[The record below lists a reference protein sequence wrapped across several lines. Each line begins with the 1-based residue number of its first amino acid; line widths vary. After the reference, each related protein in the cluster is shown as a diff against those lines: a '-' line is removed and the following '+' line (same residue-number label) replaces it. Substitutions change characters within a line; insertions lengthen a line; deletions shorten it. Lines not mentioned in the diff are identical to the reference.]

1 LCGIIGVVSQEDSR
15 RIAEITVNALKRLE
29 YRGYDSVGVASVSSR
44 GIEVRKAKGKVDD
57 VVRIKR
63 IPELTGFLMIGH
75 TRWATH
81 GPPSDKNAHPHTDCE
96 GEIAVVHNGTIKNY
110 RELREELESLG
121 HKFVSETD
129 TEVIPHLIEEFM
141 KRGMDSFSAFKA
153 AMRALHG
160 SYAVLA
166 IVKGERKIY
175 FAKKDNPLVIGL
187 GNGMNFVASDIPAF
201 LDETNRVIVLKDG
214 ELGYVTPEE
223 VHVETL
229 EGNVVDVTKRII
241 VVNWKSESVTK
252 GGYPHFMLKEIHE
265 SPVAVED
272 TINGMLSDRETLTE
286 AVKALAEARRVIV
299 IASGTSYHAG
309 LYFHELLLSEGYN
322 SLSIIASE
330 YYTVKANP
338 SDVVLAISQSG
349 ETLDVVL
356 AVKSFKAKGAKV
368 ISLTNVIGSALARE
382 SDVALYMRAGP
393 EIGVAATKTF
403 VSQLASLALL
413 YSELTGN
420 FKEEIKKIRSIL
432 ERTIETYEGTSKE
445 WGEELAKKSNA
456 YYLGRGL
463 GLPLAMEGALKIK
476 EVAYVH
482 AEAYPAGESKHGPIA
497 LVSPSFPVFFI
508 NVDKSDLLLNNHAE
522 MKARGAETFAISSN
536 VALGADHEIVL
547 GFSDFLSTFAVA
559 PIIQLVSYYA
569 AITRG
574 YDPDKPRNLAKTV
587 TVE

>member
-1 LCGIIGVVSQEDSR
+1 
-15 RIAEITVNALKRLE
+15 
-29 YRGYDSVGVASVSSR
+29 
-44 GIEVRKAKGKVDD
+44 
-57 VVRIKR
+57 
-63 IPELTGFLMIGH
+63 
-75 TRWATH
+75 
-81 GPPSDKNAHPHTDCE
+81 
-96 GEIAVVHNGTIKNY
+96 
-110 RELREELESLG
+110 
-121 HKFVSETD
+121 
-129 TEVIPHLIEEFM
+129 
-141 KRGMDSFSAFKA
+141 
-153 AMRALHG
+153 
-160 SYAVLA
+160 
-166 IVKGERKIY
+166 
-175 FAKKDNPLVIGL
+175 
-187 GNGMNFVASDIPAF
+187 
-201 LDETNRVIVLKDG
+201 
-214 ELGYVTPEE
+214 
-223 VHVETL
+223 
-229 EGNVVDVTKRII
+229 
-241 VVNWKSESVTK
+241 
-252 GGYPHFMLKEIHE
+252 
-265 SPVAVED
+265 VAVED

-286 AVKALAEARRVIV
+286 AVKTLAEARRVIV
-299 IASGTSYHAG
+299 VASGTSYHAG

-322 SLSIIASE
+322 SLPIIASE
-330 YYTVKANP
+330 YYTVKVNP

-497 LVSPSFPVFFI
+497 LVSPGFPVFFI

-547 GFSDFLSTFAVA
+547 GFSEFLSIFAVA

-569 AITRG
+569 AVARG